1 MVRTRGGSRVRP
13 RVRFSTPE
21 REAAAPVLAPVPE
34 PEVVAPVPAPV
45 PAPLPERE
53 AAAPVLAPVPE
64 PEVVAPVPAPVPAPL
79 PELEVVVPA
88 PVSEPE
94 AAAPVPEAVPDA
106 PLGFRRYQTRVGPR
120 APSPVPQRRVR
131 RARPSKRA
139 RTSGPGESSSSRPP
153 SSPPAAAA
161 EETHSP
167 QLSPASR
174 IRRPMYVGHPI
185 LGNADIRSRPFQ
197 QESFYDVPRLM
208 ADPRFQESMRLI
220 ERYSLLPFMTP
231 RQFYYPRVIR
241 QFYHS
246 MTSRGADGPLEIHFR
261 IDDRPGVLSPAVISA
276 ALRLRIPQRNAEGY
290 RDWAHPPPVTMVRV
304 LARDVTAGTILYR
317 RQLSPHM
324 LLIDHLLRTCIFPL
338 QHLVQR
344 RGHILEALYRISEN
358 FLFNPSELVM
368 TSLLQF
374 EEKVHRR
381 DLTRAESI
389 PLLLPRLLSYV
400 LEQMGFPEEPRIEM
414 RHSCL
419 QVIAVDRIMTIPIH
433 RRQRDQGRVPGQEA
447 EDAHRDDLP
456 APAPEVQ
463 RSPTRTSDR
472 SPPSP
477 PHTASAAVH
486 TDTPGPSYSAHQSPE
501 YAHLSSRE
509 IAGVMDAICTL
520 ASTQA
525 AQHAAHDQRLARAEA
540 TLGQCHSMLHQIMTH
555 LGLPHDPAPR
565 QEPAT
570 YDDSDSLDVLAAAAA
585 AAHPSPPQQ

>member
-21 REAAAPVLAPVPE
+21 REAAAPVPAPVPTPVPE
-34 PEVVAPVPAPV
+34 PEVVAPVPAP
-45 PAPLPERE
+45 
-53 AAAPVLAPVPE
+53 E
-64 PEVVAPVPAPVPAPL
+64 P
-79 PELEVVVPA
+79 
-88 PVSEPE
+88 S
-94 AAAPVPEAVPDA
+94 PVPEAVPDE

-120 APSPVPQRRVR
+120 APSPVPQRRAR
-131 RARPSKRA
+131 RVRPSKRA
-139 RTSGPGESSSSRPP
+139 RTAGPGESSSSRPP
-153 SSPPAAAA
+153 SSPVAAAA

-174 IRRPMYVGHPI
+174 IRRPMFVGHPI
-185 LGNADIRSRPFQ
+185 LGNADISSRPFQ
-197 QESFYDVPRLM
+197 QESFYDVPGLM
-208 ADPRFQESMRLI
+208 ADPRYQESMRLI

-231 RQFYYPRVIR
+231 RQFYYPRVVR

-246 MTSRGADGPLEIHFR
+246 MTSRDADGPLEIHFR

-276 ALRLRIPQRNAEGY
+276 ALRLRIPPRNVEGY
-290 RDWAHPPPVTMVRV
+290 RDWAQPPPRTMVRV
-304 LARDVTAGTILYR
+304 LARDVTAGTVLYR
-317 RQLSPHM
+317 RQLPPHM

-338 QHLVQR
+338 QHYVQR

-358 FLFNPSELVM
+358 FWFSPSELVM

-389 PLLLPRLLSYV
+389 PLLIPRLLSYV
-400 LEQMGFPEEPRIEM
+400 LEHMGFPEEPGIEM
-414 RHSCL
+414 RDSCL
-419 QVIAVDRIMTIPIH
+419 QVIAVDRIMTMPIH
-433 RRQRDQGRVPGQEA
+433 FHMRQRDQGEVPGQEA
-447 EDAHRDDLP
+447 EDAHRDDPP

-463 RSPTRTSDR
+463 RSPTHTSDR

-477 PHTASAAVH
+477 PHTTSAAVH
-486 TDTPGPSYSAHQSPE
+486 TDTSGPSYSAHQSPE
-501 YAHLSSRE
+501 YAYVSSRE
-509 IAGVMDAICTL
+509 MAGVMDAICTL

-570 YDDSDSLDVLAAAAA
+570 DDDADSLDVLAAAAA
-585 AAHPSPPQQ
+585 ASHPSPPQQ